1 MDSEDD
7 NEFVGIALDYARA
20 AVADRRGKSFC
31 KETRLAAKRYL
42 ADLKRAKRRDCE
54 FYFSGWHAG
63 DVCDFIEKLPHVQGS
78 WDDPTLVLEPAQV
91 FILVNV
97 FGFRR
102 RSDDRRRFTRAYIEV
117 ARKNAK
123 STLTAGVALYCLTC
137 EGEMGPDIVVGATT
151 GAQADKVFKP
161 AKLMVERTSALR
173 EAFQLKPWA
182 RSITCAENGGSVQ
195 PINAKSST
203 QDGWNPYV
211 AILDELHAHKDRGLF
226 DVMRS
231 AFGARKQPLMWMI
244 TTAGYDVRGVC
255 YEQRTF
261 LSKVLAGAIEADHY
275 FGIIFTIDTEEL
287 RYELTGW
294 QALDELEA
302 QCSCNNVPP
311 TLIEKFWQEACAR
324 HAMRPGAGRDHETR
338 AAMAAISQSIEED
351 IAHRATRRGKRPD
364 PEPLAESEPI
374 PSHGPNEIATSATP
388 EMPNGESET
397 RTTLSGK
404 TEKLSTAST
413 SKSSKPCSPSK
424 TVNAQY
430 VKRLTKVYASII
442 ATLQELSEDCFAE
455 TATAELAFSETLS
468 NVYHA
473 HSDTCSAR
481 KSELGDGFVAG
492 RTAIDD
498 PFDEAVW
505 AKANPLLGTAV
516 DLAEF
521 RGYAIEAKES
531 PASLGEFLTKRLNV
545 WLNAASAWLSVEQW
559 KRAGDPALTWS
570 DFVGCEC
577 AVGADLADK
586 DDITAVV
593 LVGLHPDGR
602 YLFKP
607 VFFIPSAALVRE
619 TQSDT
624 GQSTYGVWA
633 GHNGGPP
640 LGEWEG
646 LPPLFA
652 AKDDGQPDYDR
663 PVAELPP
670 AWQHDLLITPGDFV
684 DHDTVEQ
691 LVRWFVA
698 TQSVRQVVF
707 DQFAAAQLMA
717 SRLNSDLGT
726 PDAPLASVLHKSA
739 ANVTNPAK
747 ELEVRV
753 RAKDPAQHLCHDAN
767 PVLQWM
773 VSNAVVTR
781 HVNGTIIPKKE
792 SSDSQNKIDGVDAMI
807 NGIAHF
813 VSVEAETGPAPIEF
827 TGL

>member
-7 NEFVGIALDYARA
+7 NEFVGIALEYARA

-54 FYFSGWHAG
+54 FYFSDWHAG

-275 FGIIFTIDTEEL
+275 FGIIFTIDE
-287 RYELTGW
+287 
-294 QALDELEA
+294 
-302 QCSCNNVPP
+302 
-311 TLIEKFWQEACAR
+311 
-324 HAMRPGAGRDHETR
+324 
-338 AAMAAISQSIEED
+338 
-351 IAHRATRRGKRPD
+351 
-364 PEPLAESEPI
+364 
-374 PSHGPNEIATSATP
+374 
-388 EMPNGESET
+388 
-397 RTTLSGK
+397 
-404 TEKLSTAST
+404 
-413 SKSSKPCSPSK
+413 
-424 TVNAQY
+424 
-430 VKRLTKVYASII
+430 
-442 ATLQELSEDCFAE
+442 
-455 TATAELAFSETLS
+455 
-468 NVYHA
+468 
-473 HSDTCSAR
+473 
-481 KSELGDGFVAG
+481 GDN
-492 RTAIDD
+492 

-570 DFVGCEC
+570 DFAGCEC

-773 VSNAVVTR
+773 VSNVVVTR